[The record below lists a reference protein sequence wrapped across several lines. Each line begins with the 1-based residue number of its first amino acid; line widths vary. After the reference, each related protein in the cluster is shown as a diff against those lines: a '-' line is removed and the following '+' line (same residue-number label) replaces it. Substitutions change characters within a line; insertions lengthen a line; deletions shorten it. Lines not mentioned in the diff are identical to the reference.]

1 MIEIGN
7 QYYSIQHVREGDFP
21 MPRNISFSMTTRQFL
36 DQSKTVTR
44 RLGWWDLE
52 PGDVLCGVKKGMGL
66 RKGEGIKRLGLIK
79 VTSVRRERLES
90 VTAVD
95 VTNEGYP
102 EMWPGEFVK
111 MFCRSHK
118 CEPDT
123 WVNRIEFK
131 YLEGPL

>member
-1 MIEIGN
+1 MVGEI
-7 QYYSIQHVREGDFP
+7 
-21 MPRNISFSMTTRQFL
+21 
-36 DQSKTVTR
+36 K
-44 RLGWWDLE
+44 
-52 PGDVLCGVKKGMGL
+52 C
-66 RKGEGIKRLGLIK
+66 LGLIR
-79 VTSVRRERLES
+79 VISVRRNRLEP
-90 VTAVD
+90 VAAVD

-111 MFCRSHK
+111 MICRPHN

>member
-1 MIEIGN
+1 
-7 QYYSIQHVREGDFP
+7 

-52 PGDVLCGVKKGMGL
+52 PGDVLCGVKKSMGL
-66 RKGEGIKRLGLIK
+66 RKGEEIKRLGLIK

-102 EMWPGEFVK
+102 KMWPGEFVK
-111 MFCRSHK
+111 MFCQSHK